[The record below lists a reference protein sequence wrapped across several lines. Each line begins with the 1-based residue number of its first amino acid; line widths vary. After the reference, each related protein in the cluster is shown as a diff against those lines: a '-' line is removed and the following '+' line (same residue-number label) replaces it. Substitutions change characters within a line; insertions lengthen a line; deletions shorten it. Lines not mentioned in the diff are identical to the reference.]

1 MLMIWERLFRKV
13 CFVSFLFLLISCNN
27 IDIIKLKRAVI
38 HNYGRIID
46 FSWQKDQLLPDTIL
60 HDCTIMKRPLTIV
73 SKVSN
78 SLCPE
83 CLGNYLRAAEFYI
96 SSFHT
101 DSILFVVIVSSDK
114 IKEIQALMFD
124 ISPQKVQVIHDVN
137 DIFLKGQSIKEI
149 KGMWNVFLLDRNHKI
164 TLMGDPLTQ
173 KKVKPLYNKQILEI
187 INKEGWVKDQKGK

>member
-1 MLMIWERLFRKV
+1 
-13 CFVSFLFLLISCNN
+13 
-27 IDIIKLKRAVI
+27 
-38 HNYGRIID
+38 
-46 FSWQKDQLLPDTIL
+46 
-60 HDCTIMKRPLTIV
+60 
-73 SKVSN
+73 
-78 SLCPE
+78 
-83 CLGNYLRAAEFYI
+83 
-96 SSFHT
+96 
-101 DSILFVVIVSSDK
+101 
-114 IKEIQALMFD
+114 MFD